1 MLLGRSTTKTH
12 MTGRPLSVFSQR
24 PAAEGSKAQ
33 PGIVAAPSAAAVAKA
48 KVASFVVMAAV
59 LPFIL
64 KDRFAR
70 TLKDRFARTH
80 LAVDFNPIHSDNMAV
95 SRKYSG

>member
-24 PAAEGSKAQ
+24 PTAEGSKAQ

-48 KVASFVVMAAV
+48 KVANFVVMAAV
-59 LPFIL
+59 LPFI
-64 KDRFAR
+64 
-70 TLKDRFARTH
+70 LKDRFARTH